1 MRKNF
6 YFQKSGYMDD
16 FNPDEAEIISDD
28 ELSNEELLNLGNST
42 KGRRTY

>member
-1 MRKNF
+1 
-6 YFQKSGYMDD
+6 MDD

-42 KGRRTY
+42 KVDEPIKMYLRNRTDTFT